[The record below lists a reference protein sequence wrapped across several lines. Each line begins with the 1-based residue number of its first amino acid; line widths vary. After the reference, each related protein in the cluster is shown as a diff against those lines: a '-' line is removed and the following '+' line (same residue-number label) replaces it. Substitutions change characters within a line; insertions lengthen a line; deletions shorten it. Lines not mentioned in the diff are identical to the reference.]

1 MISDPPPLDVAVLGE
16 TGSEYR
22 CLSLCCMRNP
32 RIFPFIL
39 ALLVMMTHGE
49 RIHMSHAA
57 LTEHDTHGWKLY
69 TNPRFGFSLRYPD
82 NWRLGDPIPDGAG
95 ITLYP
100 PIEHSLITLSGHLN
114 VVGGSSPEGRQTLD
128 EFSSA
133 HHRIITE
140 LYRKKNLTIRWQPDQ
155 ERMLAGFPGKKLTF
169 SYNDETQGEIIE
181 HHIFSM
187 GRNEGRGVRIKIP
200 RSAENRMMPT
210 VRKMLD
216 TYQPGRDQNAV
227 SPLLPTPDSPRR

>member
-1 MISDPPPLDVAVLGE
+1 
-16 TGSEYR
+16 
-22 CLSLCCMRNP
+22 
-32 RIFPFIL
+32 
-39 ALLVMMTHGE
+39 
-49 RIHMSHAA
+49 MSHAA
-57 LTEHDTHGWKLY
+57 LSEHDTHKWKLY

-114 VVGGSSPEGRQTLD
+114 VVGGSTPEGRQTLD

-155 ERMLAGFPGKKLTF
+155 ARMLAGFPGEELTF
-169 SYNDETQGEIIE
+169 SYYDEKQGEIIE

-200 RSAENRMMPT
+200 RSAEDRMMPT

-227 SPLLPTPDSPRR
+227 SPLLPTP